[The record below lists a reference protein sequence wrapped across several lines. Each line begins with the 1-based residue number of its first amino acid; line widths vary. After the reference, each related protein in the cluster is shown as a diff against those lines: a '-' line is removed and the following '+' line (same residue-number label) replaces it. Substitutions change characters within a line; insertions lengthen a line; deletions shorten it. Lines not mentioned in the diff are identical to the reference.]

1 MFSLVHCQC
10 AFKKKKK
17 GGEGGKR
24 NMTEAVFHIM
34 FLGTVK
40 LNDGQNLE
48 IITSIA
54 QKTNL
59 TIIRK

>member
-40 LNDGQNLE
+40 LDDG
-48 IITSIA
+48 
-54 QKTNL
+54 
-59 TIIRK
+59 